1 MSDILEKKKQACI
14 DMSIAYASTI
24 ENKEIDMIKMVGP
37 LIHYV
42 YKKDN
47 EPFMENIIT
56 DTAKECE
63 KALLEAGYKTINPIC
78 GIKFKK

>member
-1 MSDILEKKKQACI
+1 
-14 DMSIAYASTI
+14 
-24 ENKEIDMIKMVGP
+24 MIGP

-63 KALLEAGYKTINPIC
+63 KALQEAGYKTINPIC